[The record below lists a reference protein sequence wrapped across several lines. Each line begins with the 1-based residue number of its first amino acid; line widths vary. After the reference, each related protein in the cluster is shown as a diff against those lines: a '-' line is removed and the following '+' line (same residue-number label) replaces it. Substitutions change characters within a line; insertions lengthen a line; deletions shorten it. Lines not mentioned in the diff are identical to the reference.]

1 MPEVKS
7 EQPDIAKG
15 PDAGVEPEV
24 DAPDEASVEPS
35 SEELPEM
42 VELDLGELQT
52 QLREMTAK
60 AESNWNEVL
69 RARAEMDNLRKRHER
84 ELDGARKFALE
95 GFVGEL
101 LQVRDSLEL
110 GVDAAQGEAA
120 DTRQLREGTELT
132 LKLLGDVMS
141 KFGVEQLNP
150 DGEPFDPD
158 YHQAMSIQPRD
169 DVPPNTVVTVIQKGY
184 TLNGRLVR
192 PAMVMVSQSAE
203 GGG

>member
-35 SEELPEM
+35 SEELPEV

-101 LQVRDSLEL
+101 LQVREHEKALEVIHKL
-110 GVDAAQGEAA
+110 TDGIKDAY
-120 DTRQLREGTELT
+120 DKLKKLLTT
-132 LKLLGDVMS
+132 LKAP
-141 KFGVEQLNP
+141 GV
-150 DGEPFDPD
+150 
-158 YHQAMSIQPRD
+158 
-169 DVPPNTVVTVIQKGY
+169 
-184 TLNGRLVR
+184 
-192 PAMVMVSQSAE
+192 
-203 GGG
+203 